1 MKTFI
6 ESFFFDEERV
16 SKNAATMDGR
26 RQKTVKL
33 HWLKRPK
40 TVIKKK
46 GLYQKKKIIQN
57 LIFGVY
63 LSVLD
68 FRSQQKVAKEI
79 THFTIQFHSKS
90 LTHFTN
96 INSEST
102 LKLMSLLER
111 QH

>member
-1 MKTFI
+1 M
-6 ESFFFDEERV
+6 

-33 HWLKRPK
+33 HWLKCPK

-46 GLYQKKKIIQN
+46 SLYQKKKIIQN

-68 FRSQQKVAKEI
+68 FRSQQKVAK
-79 THFTIQFHSKS
+79 KS
-90 LTHFTN
+90 L
-96 INSEST
+96 ILQYSST
-102 LKLMSLLER
+102 QKASLILR
-111 QH
+111 TSTVSQH

>member
-1 MKTFI
+1 
-6 ESFFFDEERV
+6 
-16 SKNAATMDGR
+16 MDGR

-46 GLYQKKKIIQN
+46 KFVSDKKIIQN

-63 LSVLD
+63 LLVLD
-68 FRSQQKVAKEI
+68 FRSQQKVAKKI

-96 INSEST
+96 VSSEST
-102 LKLMSLLER
+102 LKLMSTLER

>member
-1 MKTFI
+1 M
-6 ESFFFDEERV
+6 

-46 GLYQKKKIIQN
+46 KFVSDKKIIQN

-63 LSVLD
+63 LLVLD
-68 FRSQQKVAKEI
+68 FRSQQKVAKKI

-96 INSEST
+96 VSSEST
-102 LKLMSLLER
+102 LKLMSTLER

>member
-1 MKTFI
+1 M
-6 ESFFFDEERV
+6 

-68 FRSQQKVAKEI
+68 FRSQQKVAK
-79 THFTIQFHSKS
+79 KS
-90 LTHFTN
+90 L
-96 INSEST
+96 ILQYSST
-102 LKLMSLLER
+102 QKASLILR
-111 QH
+111 TSTVSQH

>member
-6 ESFFFDEERV
+6 GSFFFDEERA
-16 SKNAATMDGR
+16 SKNAASMDGR

-46 GLYQKKKIIQN
+46 KFVSDKKIIQN

-63 LSVLD
+63 LLVLD
-68 FRSQQKVAKEI
+68 FRSQQKVAKKI

-96 INSEST
+96 VSSEST
-102 LKLMSLLER
+102 LKLMSTLER